1 MHVLS
6 TFLDDAVV
14 KELGEDIRQSE
25 LIAYETL
32 GWVYLD
38 RELEPHVW
46 KLTAFGEALKGAIRP
61 PKDDLNET
69 TNLADR
75 YPRKVRELEKHVHEW
90 AHGMVDPQWP
100 SKPPKSFSVCGTP
113 FVLPI

>member
-1 MHVLS
+1 M
-6 TFLDDAVV
+6 
-14 KELGEDIRQSE
+14 ELFN
-25 LIAYETL
+25 L
-32 GWVYLD
+32 
-38 RELEPHVW
+38 
-46 KLTAFGEALKGAIRP
+46 
-61 PKDDLNET
+61 KDDLNET

-90 AHGMVDPQWP
+90 AHGMMDPQWP